1 MKKFGLIG
9 SSLTHSFSKSFFNDY
24 FLNNAIDATYHNIEI
39 PTSDKIPSVLSDN
52 FSGLNITFPYKEEI
66 IPYLDELSEEAKT
79 IGAVNVVQFINGK
92 TIGHNTDAFGFK
104 QSIKPF
110 LTNLHERA
118 LILGT
123 GGAAK
128 SINYVLKEI
137 GLTTYYCS
145 RTPNQSKGIFSYNE
159 INEYMLKSCKLI
171 INCTPVGTYPN
182 IHDHIDFPF
191 NFLTE
196 EHLVIDLIYN
206 PSVTAF
212 LEKSKQQGATI
223 VNGESMLKE
232 QALKSWEIWNS

>member
-1 MKKFGLIG
+1 
-9 SSLTHSFSKSFFNDY
+9 
-24 FLNNAIDATYHNIEI
+24 
-39 PTSDKIPSVLSDN
+39 
-52 FSGLNITFPYKEEI
+52 
-66 IPYLDELSEEAKT
+66 
-79 IGAVNVVQFINGK
+79 
-92 TIGHNTDAFGFK
+92 
-104 QSIKPF
+104 
-110 LTNLHERA
+110 
-118 LILGT
+118 
-123 GGAAK
+123 
-128 SINYVLKEI
+128 
-137 GLTTYYCS
+137 
-145 RTPNQSKGIFSYNE
+145 
-159 INEYMLKSCKLI
+159 MLKSCKLI